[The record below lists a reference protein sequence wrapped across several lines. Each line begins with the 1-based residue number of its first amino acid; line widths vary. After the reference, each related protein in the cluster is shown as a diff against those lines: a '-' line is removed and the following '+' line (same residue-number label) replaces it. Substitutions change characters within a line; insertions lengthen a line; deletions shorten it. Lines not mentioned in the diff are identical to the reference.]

1 MTPRYY
7 EHASLMIEA
16 FRDAHRCNRTEIIG
30 PINVSIEEFDDR
42 KDDSQDWFEAQIK
55 ARVNDILIDTDT
67 NQTMTESRYMLG

>member
-1 MTPRYY
+1 MKAYLTPRYY

-42 KDDSQDWFEAQIK
+42 KDDSQDGLK
-55 ARVNDILIDTDT
+55 LK
-67 NQTMTESRYMLG
+67 LKPG